1 MILEAAEENIH
12 IIKRKFSNNVT
23 NKNKIQIW
31 EDIAERVNAIGVCK
45 RSVMEIKDEL
55 ALKALKNQLANASMM
70 AFYVKEAPT
79 EVVTD
84 ASPVGLG
91 GILVQEKQGVKRAV
105 AFASRSLSHV
115 ERRYSQ
121 SEKEALAVVWACER
135 FHLYLTGLQ
144 SFQLVTDCKAL
155 EAIYGPR
162 SKPSARVE
170 RWILRLMPFKYTVR
184 HVTSGQNI
192 ADCLSRLTKIPAS
205 PRDGVTE

>member
-12 IIKRKFSNNVT
+12 IIKSKFKNNVRD
-23 NKNKIQIW
+23 KNKIQIW

-45 RSVMEIKDEL
+45 RSVMEIKNEL

-70 AFYVKEAPT
+70 AFSVKEAPT

-105 AFASRSLSHV
+105 AFASRSLSDV

-121 SEKEALAVVWACER
+121 SEKKALAVV
-135 FHLYLTGLQ
+135 
-144 SFQLVTDCKAL
+144 
-155 EAIYGPR
+155 
-162 SKPSARVE
+162 
-170 RWILRLMPFKYTVR
+170 
-184 HVTSGQNI
+184 
-192 ADCLSRLTKIPAS
+192 
-205 PRDGVTE
+205 